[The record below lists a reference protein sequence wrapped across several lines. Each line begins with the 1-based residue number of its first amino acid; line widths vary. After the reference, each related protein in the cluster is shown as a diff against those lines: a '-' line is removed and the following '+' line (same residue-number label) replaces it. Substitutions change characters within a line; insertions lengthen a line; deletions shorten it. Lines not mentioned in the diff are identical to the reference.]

1 MLGHFLNRM
10 RDFSVKRTVLPYK
23 QLIRPMMYFACPAW
37 RSAARTHVRRL
48 QVLQSKCI
56 GLANG
61 APWYVRNRHIHED
74 LGVTL
79 FGEHIRALSVSFD
92 STLTDVGYHLVWYS
106 ADTLT
111 RVWPLRLTRK
121 AKCDRGRQDC
131 RGHCPR
137 WPIWLK
143 KSRSALI
150 CRALFITLIEV
161 FRGGFSMPPVCE
173 WFSLGSKPR
182 LPTKQSLSLP

>member
-1 MLGHFLNRM
+1 M

-92 STLTDVGYHLVWYS
+92 STLTDVGYHLV
-106 ADTLT
+106 
-111 RVWPLRLTRK
+111 
-121 AKCDRGRQDC
+121 
-131 RGHCPR
+131 
-137 WPIWLK
+137 
-143 KSRSALI
+143 
-150 CRALFITLIEV
+150 
-161 FRGGFSMPPVCE
+161 
-173 WFSLGSKPR
+173 
-182 LPTKQSLSLP
+182 